1 MRRTTCLSISTPN
14 VFELNQGNP
23 RATEASIAAFELNY
37 GANEWLR
44 GAFRP
49 RLCSFVRREQ
59 STVFASHQ
67 ALVNTQAG
75 RWPNAHSNLG
85 DTARFEAKR
94 PEADKESVSVGKIW
108 RPSPRPCH
116 NEELL
121 FEGEILG
128 DDSLCATGPRSFAM
142 VVSRSSNG
150 ISMSFIPAQVRAS

>member
-23 RATEASIAAFELNY
+23 RAAEASIAAFDLNY

-44 GAFRP
+44 WAFRS

-67 ALVNTQAG
+67 ALVKIQEG

-85 DTARFEAKR
+85 DTARFEERR

-121 FEGEILG
+121 FEEEILG
-128 DDSLCATGPRSFAM
+128 DDSLCVTEAKEFRDG
-142 VVSRSSNG
+142 G
-150 ISMSFIPAQVRAS
+150 